1 VQYSIESAVVRLA
14 VVAII
19 IGGVG
24 QWEARGNGKMYWTDG
39 ATGKIQRSNLAGTGV
54 QDLVTTG

>member
-1 VQYSIESAVVRLA
+1 MKYSIEGAFVRLA
-14 VVAII
+14 VLVVV
-19 IGGVG
+19 IGGIG